1 MINDLQRRDLSDL
14 RQHAQARNHEQI
26 QFVLK
31 RLLQQMPF
39 FYSLA
44 VVLETVYRF
53 LDVFESYY
61 PDEGWVRQMLLSI
74 ASFGT
79 APDDSVAEM
88 ALAQAFTEAGT
99 GNYIKAIYDITQ
111 AMQSK
116 HTPEARVGYL
126 TSALVN
132 AVMAELAEAWY
143 GDKPDLWQTVR
154 QDPTAPDSMTIAY
167 AFWTNPQTAAL
178 DTQNWLE
185 IADALERALE
195 RL

>member
-1 MINDLQRRDLSDL
+1 MISDLQRRDLSDL
-14 RQHAQARNHEQI
+14 RQYAQARNHEQI

-44 VVLETVYRF
+44 VVLEVTYRF

-88 ALAQAFTEAGT
+88 ALSQAFTEAGT

-111 AMQSK
+111 AMQGR

-143 GDKPDLWQTVR
+143 GDKPDLWQVVR

-167 AFWTNPQTAAL
+167 AFWTNQQTATL